1 MSSLSS
7 AVSRFSGRFPTR
19 LMNSRCRPRVS
30 VPASHLSKRFR
41 ICHPRVCEINEEY
54 EMRMDRQAMLRCM
67 EVVAEYRASGQR
79 CGVWAAPHGM
89 SSHAL
94 SSWCRHEKE
103 WRAIIDGVDVVAS
116 SSSVKPKGFVAARLP
131 SHGAANSVRVEL
143 CAGATRL
150 DMQWPLSHTREL
162 AALVRELAR

>member
-1 MSSLSS
+1 
-7 AVSRFSGRFPTR
+7 
-19 LMNSRCRPRVS
+19 
-30 VPASHLSKRFR
+30 
-41 ICHPRVCEINEEY
+41 
-54 EMRMDRQAMLRCM
+54 MRMDRQAMLRCM

-103 WRAIIDGVDVVAS
+103 WRAIIDGVDVVVAS